1 MSTEKMAERILPE
14 PADVAS
20 GTILIAVAGFAALV
34 ALTMTVLFFYL
45 KSAAPAAFEAAVV
58 HDFPEPALQTSP
70 QNDLKAFE
78 RKQRD
83 DISSY
88 GWVDRTKELIHIPIE
103 KAMRIIVGKGEHAYD
118 APDQSAGTPGSGG
131 ADGISP

>member
-1 MSTEKMAERILPE
+1 MSNEKMAERILPE

-20 GTILIAVAGFAALV
+20 GTILMAVAGFAALV

-58 HDFPEPALQTSP
+58 HDFPKPALQTSP
-70 QNDLKAFE
+70 RNDLKAFE

-88 GWVDRTKELIHIPIE
+88 GWVDRTKGLIQIPIGE
-103 KAMRIIVGKGEHAYD
+103 AMLIIVSKGEHAYD
-118 APDQSAGTPGSGG
+118 APDQPSSMPGSGG
-131 ADGISP
+131 ADGIRP